1 MDGLFASSP
10 WGRLSEVG
18 INSFA
23 QVFGENSGEGGENP
37 VAGGGSGDLAYN
49 GNPFAGENFWNIF
62 AGGVN
67 PSQIGT
73 GGGFGG
79 GGASS

>member
-1 MDGLFASSP
+1 MYVTVLWLEALGLP
-10 WGRLSEVG
+10 D
-18 INSFA
+18 
-23 QVFGENSGEGGENP
+23 QVFGGGSENSAGGGSGG
-37 VAGGGSGDLAYN
+37 AGGGSGDLAYN

-73 GGGFGG
+73 GGGFSGG
-79 GGASS
+79 GSMS